1 MRIRKNKDGS
11 VFIGS
16 LRISRGGFVI
26 IGAWTV
32 FMVYFL
38 IAISYKP

>member
-11 VFIGS
+11 VFVGS

-26 IGAWTV
+26 IGV
-32 FMVYFL
+32 MVGFTIYLSF
-38 IAISYKP
+38 AMSVKP